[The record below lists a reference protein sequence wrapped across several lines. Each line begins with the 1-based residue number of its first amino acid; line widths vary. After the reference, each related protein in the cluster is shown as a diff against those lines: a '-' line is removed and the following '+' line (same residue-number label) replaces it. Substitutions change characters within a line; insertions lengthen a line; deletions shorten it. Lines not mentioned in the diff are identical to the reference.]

1 MKWRNEKVENQK
13 QKINYTSIG
22 GLSDNTLSEF
32 NRLKLNY
39 QVTIKRKIN
48 NDEFMLA
55 LLDSMELYMK

>member
-1 MKWRNEKVENQK
+1 MENQK